1 MTRGLAPQGCYFSGR
16 NEVKRFVKKVLRAL
30 SFRSKERPFKVS
42 SAFSEMIA
50 SETYNKVVL
59 THEGVAVPPIIARD
73 KVRKSAVM
81 AEEFILE
88 GQQAFLA
95 IKDILA
101 QNNVRVG
108 HKTNIF
114 EFGVGCGRIARHFL
128 GSNIGSFQ
136 GSDVDDQLTSWC
148 TDVLANKDARFSFFK
163 NEYFPP
169 LAVKES
175 TIDILFSISVFTHM
189 QKAAQEA
196 WLREM
201 SKPIKP
207 GGHLLLSIIEDSE
220 DQLRTGIRVRERID
234 GEYKREW
241 FGVGDAPETYFSTA
255 NTSRYITDNL
265 KDNFQFVAGR
275 SKAIRGRQSLL
286 LYKKTS

>member
-1 MTRGLAPQGCYFSGR
+1 MI
-16 NEVKRFVKKVLRAL
+16 RFVKKALRAL
-30 SFRSKERPFKVS
+30 SFGSKRKPFKVIS
-42 SAFSEMIA
+42 SGPHHSDFSEMIA
-50 SETYNKVVL
+50 SETHNGVIL
-59 THEGVAVPPIIARD
+59 MHEGVAIPSIIMRD

-81 AEEFILE
+81 AEDFILE
-88 GQQAFLA
+88 GQQAFQA
-95 IKDILA
+95 IQDILV

-108 HKTNIF
+108 HDTEIF

-128 GSNIGSFQ
+128 RSQIGSFR
-136 GSDVDDQLTSWC
+136 GSDVDEQLTSWC
-148 TDVLANKDARFSFFK
+148 SDVLSKKDARFTFFK
-163 NEYFPP
+163 NEYLPP
-169 LAVKES
+169 LAVQES
-175 TIDILFSISVFTHM
+175 SIDILFSISVLTHM
-189 QKAAQEA
+189 QKAAQDA

-220 DQLRTGIRVRERID
+220 DQLPTGIRVRERID
-234 GEYKREW
+234 EEYKREW

-255 NTSRYITDNL
+255 NTLRYITDIL

-286 LYKKTS
+286 LFKKTI